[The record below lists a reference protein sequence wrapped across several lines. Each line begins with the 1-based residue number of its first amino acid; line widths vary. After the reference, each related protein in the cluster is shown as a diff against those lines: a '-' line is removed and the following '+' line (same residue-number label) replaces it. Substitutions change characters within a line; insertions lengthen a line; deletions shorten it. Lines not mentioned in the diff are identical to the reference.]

1 MNSIEPELLRAA
13 VTAICP
19 DVETRATG
27 AALETNEC
35 KLWNELSTCL
45 LSSQVPYELAVAAAN
60 AIEHSGVLLE
70 PSKSD
75 TQRTSEAIE
84 RVLGQSFEVNG
95 RLRLYRFKR
104 SRSVQLARTCHAV
117 RDGYGA
123 LGSLVAGF
131 EGDVAAREW
140 FLKNAPGIGPKQA
153 SMFLRNIGYSYHLAV
168 LDRHVLNYMLAI
180 DLDVPEQ
187 TTRRD
192 WYHLCEQSLK
202 SHAETIGY
210 RVGVVD
216 WAIWIVMRVA
226 GHFDRPG
233 RKTA

>member
-1 MNSIEPELLRAA
+1 MNLLEPELLRAA

-19 DVETRATG
+19 DVETRASS
-27 AALETNEC
+27 AVLETNEC
-35 KLWNELSTCL
+35 KLWNEVSTCL

-60 AIEHSGVLLE
+60 AVEHSGILLE
-70 PSKSD
+70 PSKFD
-75 TQRTSEAIE
+75 MQRTSEAIE
-84 RVLGQSFEVNG
+84 RVLGESFEING
-95 RLRLYRFKR
+95 RLRLYRFKK
-104 SRSVQLARTCHAV
+104 SRSIQLARTCHAI

-123 LGSLVAGF
+123 LSSLVASF
-131 EGDVAAREW
+131 EGDETAREW

-153 SMFLRNIGYSYHLAV
+153 SMFLRNIGYTYQLAV

-192 WYHLCEQSLK
+192 WYHLCEQSLRG
-202 SHAETIGY
+202 HAEAIGY

-226 GHFDRPG
+226 SSIDRPA
-233 RKTA
+233 RKMA